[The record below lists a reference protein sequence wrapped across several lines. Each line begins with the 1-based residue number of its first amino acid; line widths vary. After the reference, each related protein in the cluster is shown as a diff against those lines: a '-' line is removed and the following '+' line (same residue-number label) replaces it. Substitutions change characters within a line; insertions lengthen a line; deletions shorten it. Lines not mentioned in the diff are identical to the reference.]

1 MPNPQ
6 NVKPYEFKKGQV
18 DRQAAAIA
26 GKKGAE
32 RTKEVKR
39 EKANFKKAVEIML
52 ECGDFA
58 LLDEQLNKLGITTEH
73 KDLIRK
79 WLDFLQLKLLSK
91 NSKPSDILKFIE
103 FARDT
108 IGQNPIQKQEFKSNQ
123 PIQIIIKDEDKN
135 C

>member
-1 MPNPQ
+1 MPNSQ
-6 NVKPYEFKKGQV
+6 NLQPFNNN
-18 DRQAAAIA
+18 
-26 GKKGAE
+26 E
-32 RTKEVKR
+32 RTKSKQRILQVKGGLNSGKARR

-108 IGQNPIQKQEFKSNQ
+108 IGQNPIQKQELKSNQ